1 MLFDLL
7 VLGIGALSR
16 KIKDD
21 NIRAEG
27 YKHLKEREA
36 KPVWEQAKEFS
47 AMITINGIDHS
58 FITPHEIYLNER
70 YWNSG
75 LSLDDFC
82 VQFYIDHN
90 EHWVSSI
97 PRMFEKDG
105 TYQMISEFDVVMLY
119 HDYQKSG
126 KIKRLYNPKKLK

>member
-7 VLGIGALSR
+7 VLGVGALSR

-27 YKHLKEREA
+27 YRRLKEREA
-36 KPVWEQAKEFS
+36 KPVWEQAKEYPLY
-47 AMITINGIDHS
+47 ITINGVEHS
-58 FITPHEIYLNER
+58 SITPHEIYLNKR
-70 YWNSG
+70 YWISG

-82 VQFYIDHN
+82 VQFYIDHDK
-90 EHWVSSI
+90 HWVSSS

-105 TYQMISEFDVVMLY
+105 TYKEVDSFDVLMLY